1 MTPDE
6 KILAIFREAPTPFM
20 GTSEV
25 AEQLDYSV
33 QGTAKRLD
41 ELVEKERLRK
51 KVVGNTSIYWL
62 PERAD

>member
-6 KILAIFREAPTPFM
+6 KILAIFENAGTPFM

-25 AEQLDYSV
+25 ANELDYSV

-41 ELVEKERLRK
+41 ELAEDGRLEK

-62 PERAD
+62 PSRAD